1 MMKKKIMIFL
11 TALMTVIS
19 FSQNTE
25 NFEKGKTHYKEAN
38 YEAAIS
44 AWESILESGEHSA
57 ALYYNLGNA
66 YFKTEQIAPSIYYY
80 EKALQLAPADSEIKN
95 NLAIAQS
102 RTIDAIEPAPE
113 NFFSTW
119 INKISNIFTF
129 DGWAWVTVFFV
140 LGFTVLFLLYY
151 YSSLT
156 SNKRLLFTLSFIA
169 LFFAVASL
177 SFAFITYDKVE
188 NERTAI
194 IFAQSTQVQ
203 SEPLDRSE
211 VSFVLHEGTKVTI
224 TEEEDDWSRI
234 LLADGKEGWM
244 LNKDLKEL

>member
-1 MMKKKIMIFL
+1 MKKILLILMAFL
-11 TALMTVIS
+11 SVVS
-19 FSQNTE
+19 FSQNSE
-25 NFEKGKTHYKEAN
+25 KFEKGKTHYKEAN

-66 YFKTEQIAPSIYYY
+66 YFKAEQIAPSIYYY

-113 NFFSTW
+113 NFFSSW
-119 INKISNIFTF
+119 LNKISNIFTF
-129 DGWAWVTVFFV
+129 DSWAWITVFFV
-140 LGFTVLFLLYY
+140 LSFTVLFLLYY
-151 YSSLT
+151 YSSV
-156 SNKRLLFTLSFIA
+156 SSKKRLLFTLSFIA
-169 LFFAVASL
+169 LFFAFTSF
-177 SFAFITYDKVE
+177 SFAFLTYDKVE

-194 IFAQSTQVQ
+194 IFAQSTQVR

-224 TEEEDDWSRI
+224 TEEDDDWSRI
-234 LLADGKEGWM
+234 LLSDGKEGWI
-244 LNKDLKEL
+244 LRNDLKEL